1 MKIVKMTVIT
11 KPISGK
17 KPDNLDVPLVENEQ
31 VEHLVSVQQALNRK
45 DLLLGTLVFVMSLL
59 WMKSQH
65 QCSVSSIKMR
75 IPGPKEGSF
84 CTITY
89 NKKYANCWTC
99 CVVFHNATD
108 TLYMFSYRGK
118 MYDVA

>member
-17 KPDNLDVPLVENEQ
+17 KQDKLDVPLVENEQ
-31 VEHLVSVQQALNRK
+31 VEHMVSVQQALNRK
-45 DLLLGTLVFVMSLL
+45 NSMGTPVFVVILL

-75 IPGPKEGSF
+75 IPGPKEGIF
-84 CTITY
+84 CIIT
-89 NKKYANCWTC
+89 
-99 CVVFHNATD
+99 
-108 TLYMFSYRGK
+108 
-118 MYDVA
+118 

>member
-17 KPDNLDVPLVENEQ
+17 KPDKLDVPLVENEQ

-45 DLLLGTLVFVMSLL
+45 DLLMGKPVFVVILV

-75 IPGPKEGSF
+75 IPGPKEEIF
-84 CTITY
+84 CTIT
-89 NKKYANCWTC
+89 
-99 CVVFHNATD
+99 
-108 TLYMFSYRGK
+108 
-118 MYDVA
+118 